1 VNTREQRFYEVLPYG
16 LLAASTA
23 VSAAVQWDRG
33 DTLWI
38 VAALALAAAAW
49 IAWWRTLHP
58 EWSTRSRRMGVFYV
72 GYAVLMGAL
81 VGLAPWFGFAAFVT
95 YFYVSD
101 LAKRWQMPAAAAAAV
116 LIGTAQAGGWPGTE
130 YAAGAGIW
138 AALVTINLAVAGG
151 MMRFALQNEER
162 NRERDRTLAEL
173 EASLSENA
181 ALQAQL
187 VERAR
192 EAGVTEERERMA
204 REIHDT
210 LAQGLTGIV
219 TQLEAARSGRDA
231 TRRIEAAIALA
242 RQSLSEARRSVHA
255 LRPEPLVGARLPDA
269 VAQVARDWSELH
281 GVPAQ
286 VTTTGD
292 AQPMHPDVEVVLLRA
307 AQEALAN
314 VGRHAGA
321 SRVGLTLSYMGDVVT
336 LDVRD
341 DGVGFTPNGV
351 NGG

>member
-1 VNTREQRFYEVLPYG
+1 LFAR
-16 LLAASTA
+16 
-23 VSAAVQWDRG
+23 SAE
-33 DTLWI
+33 I
-38 VAALALAAAAW
+38 
-49 IAWWRTLHP
+49 
-58 EWSTRSRRMGVFYV
+58 
-72 GYAVLMGAL
+72 GAL
-81 VGLAPWFGFAAFVT
+81 
-95 YFYVSD
+95 
-101 LAKRWQMPAAAAAAV
+101 
-116 LIGTAQAGGWPGTE
+116 
-130 YAAGAGIW
+130 
-138 AALVTINLAVAGG
+138 
-151 MMRFALQNEER
+151 EER
-162 NRERDRTLAEL
+162 NRL
-173 EASLSENA
+173 
-181 ALQAQL
+181 
-187 VERAR
+187 
-192 EAGVTEERERMA
+192 A

-351 NGG
+351 NGGYGLAAMRERLAGLSGTLAIESEPSGGTAISATVPALPA